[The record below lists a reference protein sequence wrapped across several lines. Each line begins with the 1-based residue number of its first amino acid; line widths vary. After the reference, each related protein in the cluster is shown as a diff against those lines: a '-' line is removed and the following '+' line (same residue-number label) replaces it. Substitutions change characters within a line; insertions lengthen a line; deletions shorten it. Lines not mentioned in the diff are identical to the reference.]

1 MSDRIFSIIW
11 LGVCARIIFQM
22 WNLYIPFTYEPVGA
36 KAFPLLLAG
45 LMALC
50 CFVLIIN
57 PAHNI
62 HWPKPPL
69 LGKGAILI
77 GVLLGYSSM
86 FEILG
91 FPLSTTVMI
100 LIVSRIFGGR
110 WVNGL
115 IAGLVAGVFGYLF
128 FDRLLGVSLP
138 LGLMQYG

>member
-11 LGVCARIIFQM
+11 LGVCALIIFQM

-36 KAFPLLLAG
+36 KTFPLLLAG

-62 HWPKPPL
+62 HWLKPPL